1 MKTERLVIL
10 VTPEQKRAI
19 AQRAK
24 SLDVSVAELLRRS
37 AEGYGEGADGAM
49 LALLASQLQNSVRE
63 SRTALR
69 LALAEA
75 EATLQQ
81 LGRSRRQRRAA

>member
-37 AEGYGEGADGAM
+37 AAGYTEGADDAT
-49 LALLASQLQNSVRE
+49 LALLAGQMQRAVKE
-63 SRTALR
+63 SRAALR

-75 EATLQQ
+75 ETTLVQ
-81 LGRSRRQRRAA
+81 LGRSRRHKQVA

>member
-19 AQRAK
+19 AHRAK

-37 AEGYGEGADGAM
+37 AAGYADGADEAT
-49 LALLASQLQNSVRE
+49 LTLLAGQMQRAVKE
-63 SRTALR
+63 SRAALR

-75 EATLQQ
+75 ETTLAQ
-81 LGRSRRQRRAA
+81 LGRSRRQRRVA

>member
-37 AEGYGEGADGAM
+37 AEGYGEGADEAT
-49 LALLASQLQNSVRE
+49 LALLAGQLQNSVKE

-81 LGRSRRQRRAA
+81 LGRGRSQRQAA